1 MDLKVFYQKLR
12 HIESQIV
19 DADPIVVSKETADGG
34 KEGMK
39 TEVTR
44 LVAARMVAEGKA
56 RLATE
61 EEAAEFRGAVQ
72 TARKVAEQ
80 TAAAS
85 RVALSV
91 VPEAELQM
99 LRGVLSLAKSSMQ
112 EKEKK

>member
-1 MDLKVFYQKLR
+1 MDLKVYYQKLKQ
-12 HIESQIV
+12 IESQIPETHPV
-19 DADPIVVSKETADGG
+19 IVSKETPDGG
-34 KEGMK
+34 KEGVR

-44 LVAARMVAEGKA
+44 SIAARMVVDGRA

-61 EEAAEFRGAVQ
+61 EEAAEYRNAV
-72 TARKVAEQ
+72 AAKRKAIEQ
-80 TAAAS
+80 AAAAN

-99 LRGVLSLAKSSMQ
+99 LRGVLSLAKSNLQ